1 MSNRHDRRTR
11 GKWIIERLAIL
22 KKSQILKD
30 ADLSGLQED
39 EVKLLVAQE
48 HENKTLQ
55 KRYNL
60 CMKTLDEIIRLEA
73 ELLQMKQD
81 LETKQQKKDAT
92 KSV

>member
-30 ADLSGLQED
+30 ADLSGIQED
-39 EVKLLVAQE
+39 EVKLLVEQE

-81 LETKQQKKDAT
+81 LEGKQKLLHP
-92 KSV
+92 SE